1 MSDLREAIR
10 DVYLRAYHVAQQS
23 MRSDDAVDAAW
34 EAVEAYLR
42 EHDAQIRQRIEAL
55 DVLDQIE
62 GDELV
67 SRDAVLEAIK
77 ND

>member
-10 DVYLRAYHVAQQS
+10 DVYLGAYHVAQQS

-42 EHDAQIRQRIEAL
+42 EHDAQIRQHIEAL
-55 DVLDQIE
+55 PECACRTNRVQ
-62 GDELV
+62 
-67 SRDAVLEAIK
+67 RDDVLEAIK
-77 ND
+77 HD